1 MRQFAVIGLGRFGA
15 SLAKALA
22 EAGHE
27 VLGVDLLE
35 ERIRPLTNVL
45 THVVQADVT
54 DEEVLRSLGIRNF
67 DCCVVTISSNI
78 QSSILATL
86 MIKEQ
91 GVPLVV
97 AKARD
102 DQHGKVLQKIGA
114 DRVVFPERDMGVRLA
129 HNLMAGSVLDYIE
142 LSPDN
147 SIAEVMA
154 TDRLVGKTLRQ
165 LDLRARYGVNVMAI
179 KRGSKINVSPKAD
192 DVISEGD
199 VLVVIGP
206 NESIRRLEG
215 H

>member
-1 MRQFAVIGLGRFGA
+1 LKQFAVIGLGRFGA
-15 SLAKALA
+15 SLARALA
-22 EAGHE
+22 EAGHD

-78 QSSILATL
+78 QSSVLATL

-114 DRVVFPERDMGVRLA
+114 DRVVFPERDMGIRLA

-154 TDRLVGKTLRQ
+154 SDRLVGKNLRQ

-179 KRGSKINVSPKAD
+179 KKGSKINVSPKAD
-192 DVISEGD
+192 DLVLEGD

-215 H
+215 R

>member
-15 SLAKALA
+15 SLARALA
-22 EAGHE
+22 EAGHD

-129 HNLMAGSVLDYIE
+129 HNLIAGSVLDYIE

-154 TDRLVGKTLRQ
+154 SDRLVGKNLRQ

-179 KRGSKINVSPKAD
+179 KKGSKINVSPKAD
-192 DVISEGD
+192 DMVSEGD

-215 H
+215 R

>member
-1 MRQFAVIGLGRFGA
+1 MKQFAVIGLGRFGA
-15 SLAKALA
+15 SLARALA
-22 EAGHE
+22 EAGHD

-78 QSSILATL
+78 QSSVLATL

-114 DRVVFPERDMGVRLA
+114 DRVVFPERDMGIRLA

-154 TDRLVGKTLRQ
+154 SDRLVGKNLRQ

-179 KRGSKINVSPKAD
+179 KKGSKINVSPKAD
-192 DVISEGD
+192 DLVLEGD

-215 H
+215 R